1 MASSGFIA
9 DFAKKPPQY
18 KAVVFGGIALALG
31 FVYFKFGYSPLK
43 EKLEQGRQDSEQML
57 SRSKRMDD
65 DLVKFKELRTR
76 MDQLQKVIDENQK
89 VLPSESELPAFFET
103 LNRKV
108 TEAGVEVTKWQRKK
122 EETMG
127 QFIKVPVDVEITGTF
142 FQIKR
147 FMASLVQRDVRPS
160 TSSSD
165 GGPPVNE
172 AHERVVS
179 IEDLSLSDPKVK
191 NREIVM
197 VAKFVASTYRQED
210 KTGAAAGMPAT
221 KPGASAAPAKAATGP
236 GPGTGANERTPGA
249 GPGTGANE
257 RTLGAGPGSASSG
270 MVTSKPAEAKTKANE
285 AIQKGD
291 ARDRAGAGGE
301 SATPAAGSA
310 QAGSAKGGN

>member
-1 MASSGFIA
+1 MASAGFIA

-43 EKLEQGRQDSEQML
+43 EKLEQGHQDSDQML

-122 EETMG
+122 EEPLG

-147 FMASLVQRDVRPS
+147 FMASLVQRDVRPITAPADGS
-160 TSSSD
+160 T
-165 GGPPVNE
+165 PVNE

-210 KTGAAAGMPAT
+210 KTGAAAGLPT
-221 KPGASAAPAKAATGP
+221 PKPSAASAPVKAAAGS
-236 GPGTGANERTPGA
+236 GA
-249 GPGTGANE
+249 G
-257 RTLGAGPGSASSG
+257 SSSG
-270 MVTSKPAEAKTKANE
+270 LVTSKPAEAKAKTDA

-291 ARDRAGAGGE
+291 ERNRAGAGGE

>member
-43 EKLEQGRQDSEQML
+43 EKLEQGHQDSEQML
-57 SRSKRMDD
+57 SRSQRMDN

-108 TEAGVEVTKWQRKK
+108 TEAGVQVTKWQRKK
-122 EETMG
+122 EETLG

-160 TSSSD
+160 AAAND
-165 GGPPVNE
+165 GGTPLNE

-179 IEDLSLSDPKVK
+179 IEDLSLADPKVK

-210 KTGAAAGMPAT
+210 KTGAAADLPTT
-221 KPGASAAPAKAATGP
+221 KPGATSAPAKA
-236 GPGTGANERTPGA
+236 GA
-249 GPGTGANE
+249 G
-257 RTLGAGPGSASSG
+257 AGSSSG
-270 MVTSKPAEAKTKANE
+270 MITSKPATAKATTEA
-285 AIQKGD
+285 AIKKGD
-291 ARDRAGAGGE
+291 ERDRAGAGGE
-301 SATPAAGSA
+301 SATPAVGSG
-310 QAGSAKGGN
+310 QVGSAKGGN

>member
-1 MASSGFIA
+1 MASAGFIA

-43 EKLEQGRQDSEQML
+43 EKLEQGRQDSDQML

-122 EETMG
+122 EETLG

-160 TSSSD
+160 AAAAD
-165 GGPPVNE
+165 GSTPVNE

-179 IEDLSLSDPKVK
+179 IEDLSLTDPKVK

-210 KTGAAAGMPAT
+210 KTGAAAGLPTT
-221 KPGASAAPAKAATGP
+221 KPGATPAPAKAAAGS
-236 GPGTGANERTPGA
+236 GA
-249 GPGTGANE
+249 G
-257 RTLGAGPGSASSG
+257 SSSG
-270 MVTSKPAEAKTKANE
+270 MITSKPAEAKAKTDA
-285 AIQKGD
+285 AIKKGD
-291 ARDRAGAGGE
+291 ERDRAGAGGE

>member
-122 EETMG
+122 EETLG

-160 TSSSD
+160 TAPTD
-165 GGPPVNE
+165 GSTPVNE

-210 KTGAAAGMPAT
+210 KTGAAAGMPGAKAGAPA
-221 KPGASAAPAKAATGP
+221 KPAIPAKAAAGN
-236 GPGTGANERTPGA
+236 GA
-249 GPGTGANE
+249 
-257 RTLGAGPGSASSG
+257 GSASSG
-270 MVTSKPAEAKTKANE
+270 MITSKPAEAKAKVDE
-285 AIQKGD
+285 AIKTGD

-310 QAGSAKGGN
+310 QAGSAKGAN